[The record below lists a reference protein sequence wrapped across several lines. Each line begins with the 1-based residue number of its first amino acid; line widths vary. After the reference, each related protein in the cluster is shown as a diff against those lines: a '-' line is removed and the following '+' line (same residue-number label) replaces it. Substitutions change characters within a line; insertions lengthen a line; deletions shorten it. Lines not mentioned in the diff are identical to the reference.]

1 MNTIP
6 NLNRITIYPIKS
18 LDGISLEKAVIS
30 EGGCLLHDREYA
42 MFDEKGELINGK
54 SNPLVHSLRTAFD
67 FDKETVS
74 FRLNNDMPWNEF
86 HLVNEKSEIEV
97 FLSAHFRMKV
107 QIQQNKTG
115 RFLDVPDISGVTVLS
130 EASLQTVADWFS
142 ISLDESRKRFR
153 ATLEFVNVTP
163 FWEDKLFLEKGRVL
177 ELKIGDVTVFGMSPR
192 PRCVVPS
199 RNPETASITRA
210 FSKKFSKK
218 RENNLVESSN
228 LMSYGH
234 SYHLSVDCLI
244 PATEV
249 GKSIRLGDKLTIIG
263 EKENE

>member
-1 MNTIP
+1 MNFQPT
-6 NLNRITIYPIKS
+6 LSRITIYPFKS
-18 LDGISLEKAVIS
+18 LDGISLKKATIS

-74 FRLNNDMPWNEF
+74 FRLNDDVTWNEF
-86 HLVNEKSEIEV
+86 HLVKEKSEIEAH
-97 FLSAHFRMKV
+97 LSMHFGMKV
-107 QIQQNKTG
+107 HIQQNKTG
-115 RFLDVPDISGVTVLS
+115 RFLDVPDRSGVTVLS

-142 ISLDESRKRFR
+142 INLDESRKRFR

-163 FWEDKLFLEKGRVL
+163 FWEDQLFLEKGRVL

-199 RNPETASITRA
+199 RNPETASVTRA

-218 RENNLVESSN
+218 RGDSLIEGSN